1 MIPFY
6 SFQKG
11 SMTPL
16 HVVYKSSSNRGKFA
30 VDWNFSTLEKSQMQL
45 FSNDFTTGLDEP
57 RSFATMRAFLRL
69 PLD

>member
-16 HVVYKSSSNRGKFA
+16 HVVYKSSSNRGKFT

-57 RSFATMRAFLRL
+57 
-69 PLD
+69 